1 MAVADFDL
9 AVIGGGINGTAIA
22 RDAAGRGVSVLLVEQ
37 NDLASGT
44 SSASTKLIHGG
55 LRYLEHGW
63 FRLVREALAERE
75 VMLRMAPNIV
85 RPMRFVLPVEVGM
98 RPMWILR
105 LGLLIYDHLGGKRIL
120 PASRRI
126 DGEMQ
131 DGAVGAP
138 LKRRPIHGFEFSDC
152 WVDDARLVVLNAV
165 DAAERGAAI
174 RTRTRCIGAERSNIW
189 RLVLEVRGRRDIATA
204 RALVNA
210 TGPWLQLFA
219 STVLRQ
225 SLPIPV
231 RLDKGSHVVVK
242 RLFEHDRGYVFQT
255 RDARIVFAL
264 PYEQEF
270 TLIGT
275 TDRGFSGDPAGVR
288 ASSEEVVYLC
298 DVANQHFRAAI
309 GPSDV
314 VWSFAGVRALCD
326 DGSKRSQDVSRD
338 YVLALEEPAGAAPL
352 LTVYGGKITTARRLA
367 ELVLDRL
374 SDFLKCG
381 PAWTRSSHLPGGE
394 FPHDELEQ
402 LVTRTLASMP
412 FLEEKLVRR
421 LAGAYGTRVQHV
433 LGQTRSIEGLGP
445 WLGPGL
451 LAAEV
456 RYLMEREW
464 AQTADDVL
472 WRRSKL
478 GLRFSPEE
486 RARLGRF
493 MISTIGTGQKSDP
506 RPA

>member
-1 MAVADFDL
+1 
-9 AVIGGGINGTAIA
+9 
-22 RDAAGRGVSVLLVEQ
+22 
-37 NDLASGT
+37 
-44 SSASTKLIHGG
+44 
-55 LRYLEHGW
+55 
-63 FRLVREALAERE
+63 
-75 VMLRMAPNIV
+75 
-85 RPMRFVLPVEVGM
+85 
-98 RPMWILR
+98 
-105 LGLLIYDHLGGKRIL
+105 
-120 PASRRI
+120 
-126 DGEMQ
+126 
-131 DGAVGAP
+131 
-138 LKRRPIHGFEFSDC
+138 
-152 WVDDARLVVLNAV
+152 
-165 DAAERGAAI
+165 
-174 RTRTRCIGAERSNIW
+174 
-189 RLVLEVRGRRDIATA
+189 
-204 RALVNA
+204 
-210 TGPWLQLFA
+210 
-219 STVLRQ
+219 
-225 SLPIPV
+225 
-231 RLDKGSHVVVK
+231 VVK